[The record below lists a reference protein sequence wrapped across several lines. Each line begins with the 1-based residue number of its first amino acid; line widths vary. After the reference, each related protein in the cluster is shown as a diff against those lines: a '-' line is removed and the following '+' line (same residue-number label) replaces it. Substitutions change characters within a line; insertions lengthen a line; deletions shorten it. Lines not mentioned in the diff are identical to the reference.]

1 MTILRASCTALA
13 ALGMLSSAAC
23 MTNSKGDMIRE
34 YLDCQ
39 AERDPY
45 FEESVM
51 IISPLPW
58 TCRTPRTSRSTSATP
73 LPWTIRRRPG
83 TRCAG
88 VIVAAA
94 LAAQGGSAS
103 GRTCS
108 GPPRAGADAQAKDG
122 YQGTECGP
130 APDGPGC
137 ARCARGP
144 SPVNSSK
151 TAWVMKSPSRIASLP
166 NCETSPSRINSP
178 CGSSSPAD
186 RRPHH
191 RRLRHGSSD
200 DLVVALLACFRFS

>member
-94 LAAQGGSAS
+94 LAAQGEARAAAPARGRPGWCGCAGGRRVPRYGMRAGS
-103 GRTCS
+103 GRARMREVRTRPVS
-108 GPPRAGADAQAKDG
+108 GKFIEDRMGNEVALTHCVVAELRDQPIEDQFAMRKLQ
-122 YQGTECGP
+122 
-130 APDGPGC
+130 PG
-137 ARCARGP
+137 R
-144 SPVNSSK
+144 
-151 TAWVMKSPSRIASLP
+151 SPSAPPASP
-166 NCETSPSRINSP
+166 PWIIR
-178 CGSSSPAD
+178 
-186 RRPHH
+186 
-191 RRLRHGSSD
+191 
-200 DLVVALLACFRFS
+200 